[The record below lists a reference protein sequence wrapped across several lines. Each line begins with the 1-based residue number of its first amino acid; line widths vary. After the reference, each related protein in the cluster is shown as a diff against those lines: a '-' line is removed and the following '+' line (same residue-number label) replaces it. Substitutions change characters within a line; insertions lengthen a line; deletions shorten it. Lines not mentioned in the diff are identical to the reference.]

1 MKVKC
6 MNKVRDGKGN
16 IVKYQLMDENG
27 NKIEA
32 TSKEIKAEIKAGKYE
47 FINLQIDKAGR
58 LVDKATAK
66 DKTAKTKQATVK
78 TKQEALQEKKNQA
91 KEEVKDYIELM
102 KKEYTCEHGG
112 CEKFIR
118 DFTGEGNIIL
128 GKDKNGK
135 VDIKTMC
142 RMSPATK
149 NYFEIMI
156 KQIEDK
162 ALKDKIIASRYDCTA
177 LRVVL
182 PESVEKFM
190 QSAGLDDCI
199 AEAMFYKA
207 AQNKKLA
214 LIKCGI
220 DTDDGFIGNMILTAN
235 YDKAKRFMLEKA
247 GEEARNTEQR
257 TKNIILE
264 GNYVQGD
271 NMLGR
276 VFIIKLI
283 AKLQKHDIDCYKSRV
298 LRKAYTNS
306 YEYEGKCIADLNIEE
321 QTKVIGRTL
330 RGETCGLS
338 YLALKL
344 GVLPQLYDYDAPPE
358 EKEIIEDKI
367 TAEAKRLAEQTEYKL
382 QVFKET
388 EFTEAVRM
396 VKQINDKVWLLEK
409 TGPKE
414 WTYISIRSKSSRKS

>member
-6 MNKVRDGKGN
+6 MNKVRDEKGN

-66 DKTAKTKQATVK
+66 DKPAKTKKTTAKTKQATAKTKDKTAK
-78 TKQEALQEKKNQA
+78 TKQEALQEKKKQA

-102 KKEYTCEHGG
+102 KKEYTCEYGG

-220 DTDDGFIGNMILTAN
+220 DTDDGFIGEMILTAN
-235 YDKAKRFMLEKA
+235 YDKAGVFVAKEVSK
-247 GEEARNTEQR
+247 ESRNTGQR

-264 GNYVQGD
+264 GNYVQGG
-271 NMLGR
+271 NMLGK
-276 VFIIKLI
+276 VFVIKGC
-283 AKLQKHDIDCYKSRV
+283 ANLQRHDANYYKKQV
-298 LRKAYTNS
+298 LAEVCNYTH
-306 YEYEGKCIADLNIEE
+306 GKNIADLSIEE
-321 QTKVIGRTL
+321 QAEAIRGVL
-330 RGETCGLS
+330 RNEVSGLA

-344 GVLPQLYDYDAPPE
+344 GVLPQRDDYDTPE
-358 EKEIIEDKI
+358 EIEIEDKI
-367 TAEAKRLAEQTEYKL
+367 KAEAKRLAEQTEYKV
-382 QVFKET
+382 QVLEDIGRVDTIIREKET
-388 EFTEAVRM
+388 G
-396 VKQINDKVWLLEK
+396 KVCIVIREK
-409 TGPKE
+409 N
-414 WTYISIRSKSSRKS
+414 

>member
-6 MNKVRDGKGN
+6 MNKVRDEKGN

-66 DKTAKTKQATVK
+66 DKPAKTKQATAK
-78 TKQEALQEKKNQA
+78 TKQEALQEKKKQA

-128 GKDKNGK
+128 EKDKNGK

-214 LIKCGI
+214 LIQCGY
-220 DTDDGFIGNMILTAN
+220 DTGDGFIGEMILTAN
-235 YDKAKRFMLEKA
+235 YDKAKRFMLEKVKYEA
-247 GEEARNTEQR
+247 ENEEVSPINIMLMGE
-257 TKNIILE
+257 
-264 GNYVQGD
+264 YVQGD

-276 VFIIKLI
+276 LFIIKI
-283 AKLQKHDIDCYKSRV
+283 CAELQKHDANYYKGRV
-298 LRKAYTNS
+298 LIRVDRYT
-306 YEYEGKCIADLNIEE
+306 YGKDI
-321 QTKVIGRTL
+321 TKMNDDELTEAIREAL
-330 RGETCGLS
+330 RNEAFGLS

-344 GVLPQLYDYDAPPE
+344 GVLPQRDDYDTPE
-358 EKEIIEDKI
+358 EKEIEDKI
-367 TAEAKRLAEQTEYKL
+367 TAEAKRLAEQTEYYKL
-382 QVFKET
+382 LVLKET
-388 EFTEAVRM
+388 EFTEAARM
-396 VKQINDKVWLLEK
+396 AEQIKDKVWLLEK